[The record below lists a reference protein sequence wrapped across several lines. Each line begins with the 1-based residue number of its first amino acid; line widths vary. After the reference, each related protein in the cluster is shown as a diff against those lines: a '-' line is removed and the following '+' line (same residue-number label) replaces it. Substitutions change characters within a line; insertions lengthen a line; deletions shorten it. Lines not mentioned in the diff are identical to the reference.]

1 MKQLFFIL
9 AFCYLAALV
18 NAQSLKNNI
27 VLATEVSMNIT
38 ADPEKRKSGY
48 EKGFMIDF
56 KVSFGLNKVSPTTYL
71 IQVDEI
77 KPRAAKGFF
86 YKISFNKPGQYYS
99 CSELAGACNNIVLDD
114 AWIAAIWE
122 YQGKQYKTGA
132 IQLNTQKGNF
142 LNYTT
147 GIYGPG
153 AIPVQAIKSG
163 EAKVIGVEFVSWT
176 VKNEQAIIDLLQN
189 KYK

>member
-9 AFCYLAALV
+9 AFCHLVALV
-18 NAQSLKNNI
+18 NAQSIKNNI

-38 ADPEKRKSGY
+38 ADPEKRQSGY

-99 CSELAGACNNIVLDD
+99 CPNWPEP
-114 AWIAAIWE
+114 AAILFW
-122 YQGKQYKTGA
+122 
-132 IQLNTQKGNF
+132 LM
-142 LNYTT
+142 
-147 GIYGPG
+147 PG
-153 AIPVQAIKSG
+153 
-163 EAKVIGVEFVSWT
+163 
-176 VKNEQAIIDLLQN
+176 
-189 KYK
+189 